1 MIPVDITQ
9 VGTGATS
16 WIMPN
21 FHLTP
26 FNVNTVVQVS
36 GSVTWNLETT
46 NDKYWT
52 VPPASPVNVTEVVQ
66 GSTIGLQTTL
76 TVPVTGYRYNIT
88 AGSGTLTAQGVQ
100 AGITNIGR

>member
-9 VGTGATS
+9 VGTGTTS

-26 FNVNTVVQVS
+26 FNVGIPVQVS

-66 GSTIGLQTTL
+66 ASTIAQTVVL
-76 TVPVTGYRYNIT
+76 TVPVTGYRFNIT

-100 AGITNIGR
+100 AGITNVGR